1 MRILIVDDEFVS
13 LQKLSLFLKDKG
25 RCDAATHGQQAYDM
39 FCQAFK
45 VKVPYQLVTLDFELP
60 DFNGSEVLKKIRAFE
75 QENSIT
81 TKEKQ
86 VKVIM
91 MTSKNDG
98 PSIMA
103 SYAEGC
109 DGYITKPYSKEDVMQ
124 SLASVGL

>member
-25 RCDAATHGQQAYDM
+25 SCDAATHGQQAYDM
-39 FCQAFK
+39 FCQALK

-60 DFNGSEVLKKIRAFE
+60 DFNGSEVLKKIRQFE
-75 QENSIT
+75 KENGIT
-81 TKEKQ
+81 SKAER
-86 VKVIM
+86 VKIIM

-103 SYAEGC
+103 SYSGGC
-109 DGYITKPYSKEDVMQ
+109 DGYLTKPYSKEDVMLG
-124 SLASVGL
+124 LATLGL